1 MRNNAS
7 CRCPKGWTGTRCEI
21 SFTSTPQL
29 CTLKCLNGG
38 ICVIEEGKPKCN
50 CLPRTMGVLCEVTCA
65 LFSCSHGGTCIVEDG
80 HFACRC
86 RKGYRYVG
94 NKICALDPCFEDN
107 RHRELCGDLECVVKN
122 DTNEALCRCANGSLA
137 KSCGKPQVL
146 GRVDHG
152 APAQIIVPVVMA
164 CLVLIAFLIVF
175 LYLRRGAAKKTEY
188 SGMAVQVGNPSFL
201 YEEMLDYEESNPN
214 PDVDD
219 GSEKGTTFSNPVY
232 ESVYRSE
239 TSLGSEVFHE
249 NNLPKVEF
257 RKGKV
262 DFSNPVYEALL
273 AHNTSRK
280 PGSVFWGSAENV
292 NGEASG
298 DQVETDC
305 L

>member
-1 MRNNAS
+1 
-7 CRCPKGWTGTRCEI
+7 
-21 SFTSTPQL
+21 
-29 CTLKCLNGG
+29 
-38 ICVIEEGKPKCN
+38 
-50 CLPRTMGVLCEVTCA
+50 
-65 LFSCSHGGTCIVEDG
+65 
-80 HFACRC
+80 
-86 RKGYRYVG
+86 
-94 NKICALDPCFEDN
+94 
-107 RHRELCGDLECVVKN
+107 
-122 DTNEALCRCANGSLA
+122 
-137 KSCGKPQVL
+137 
-146 GRVDHG
+146 
-152 APAQIIVPVVMA
+152 
-164 CLVLIAFLIVF
+164 
-175 LYLRRGAAKKTEY
+175 
-188 SGMAVQVGNPSFL
+188 MAVQVGNPSFL

-239 TSLGSEVFHE
+239 TSLGSEVFRE